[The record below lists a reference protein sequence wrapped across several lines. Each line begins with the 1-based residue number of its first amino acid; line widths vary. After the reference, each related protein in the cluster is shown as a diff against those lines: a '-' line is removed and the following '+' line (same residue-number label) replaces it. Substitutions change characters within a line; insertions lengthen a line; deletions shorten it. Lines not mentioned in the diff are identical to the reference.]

1 MKFSKFY
8 EKSAYIIFF
17 PLFFCKLRQMI
28 FLGKILFFKV
38 FGSKGPEMG
47 PKWSFQVLWKIDA
60 WDFFYFC
67 MKLQQHKV
75 LKLISIIFWEKSC
88 FEVFGPKRPMNGPRM
103 GLKRVFFLVLWKID
117 IQSFFEFLH
126 KVTVVYKLKVNQK

>member
-88 FEVFGPKRPMNGPRM
+88 FETFGPRM
-103 GLKRVFFLVLWKID
+103 GLKRVFFLFLVCLFFFAFYEKLIFRVFL
-117 IQSFFEFLH
+117 SFCI
-126 KVTVVYKLKVNQK
+126 KLQ